1 MDLEI
6 GSSVDTEA
14 DSNSAGSDDPSR
26 ATASMPCMGI
36 LSGRDPGRRAPR
48 RRRQKFCRQRRA
60 AAQPRGAAPRSGSP
74 SALRGQ
80 VAFYVISPLVRAWHS
95 TRTRVR
101 ALTIFLFGVGL
112 GVIAGHYH
120 HPLRRAG
127 TAHQR
132 PRRLRFHPCTETL
145 PQEQQTQIL
154 TTTTGGL

>member
-1 MDLEI
+1 MYGHFEWPGDEFCGNAVLPRNLE
-6 GSSVDTEA
+6 
-14 DSNSAGSDDPSR
+14 
-26 ATASMPCMGI
+26 
-36 LSGRDPGRRAPR
+36 GRLA
-48 RRRQKFCRQRRA
+48 FSL
-60 AAQPRGAAPRSGSP
+60 RGHVYGDKST
-74 SALRGQ
+74 GQ
-80 VAFYVISPLVRAWHS
+80 VAFYVRNFTTRAWHS

-101 ALTIFLFGVGL
+101 ALTIFMFGVGL